1 MRITPAVISFALLL
15 NAQAVEAKEIFTKK
29 QIANYLTEKNPYYYS
44 AIGEKFVYEQKV
56 NYQKGAFDTK
66 LKAKY
71 DNKDYGASEGDFLN
85 FGVDKP
91 LADGIDLSLDY
102 RKATGTQEYNNIKT
116 GEEGEMLLG
125 IKIPIFS
132 LLEKIN
138 TRDYVINSAS
148 LQSQKV
154 DASTEDRV
162 RLLHY
167 DIVSSY
173 YTMLYYKEVLK
184 LVEHLLNNAKKRQ
197 TYVAKSVEGGAMPQ
211 MSLLEIEQQI
221 INREQSFVTVENIYQ
236 NALSVFLK
244 YLNLERK
251 QFFTLYT
258 LPSLKDI
265 TYKRKKDKESIAFA
279 LEHRPDI
286 LAYDVEQEKLMLDGH
301 YSQLLKYPDLK
312 LGVYGSHDLYYG
324 NGFKVALQM
333 DFPVERSKYKAKS
346 LEIQSSL
353 LHIEKQRQMK
363 VVDITIEIRNIINSL
378 NTLRQNIQKS
388 KNEVRLVQKLESAE
402 EKKYRLGLS
411 SIFMLNQ
418 REMQTLQVKQ
428 KRLKYQLDYLLTQE
442 ELNMQMNMPIR

>member
-1 MRITPAVISFALLL
+1 MRITFSVVVFALLL
-15 NAQAVEAKEIFTKK
+15 TAQMLEAQEIFTKK
-29 QIANYLTEKNPYYYS
+29 QITKYLTKKNPYYYS
-44 AIGEKFVYEQKV
+44 AIGKKFVYEQKL

-71 DNKDYGASEGDFLN
+71 DKKDYGASEGDFVN

-91 LADGIDLSLDY
+91 LSDGIDLSLDY

-132 LLEKIN
+132 VLKKIN
-138 TRDYVINSAS
+138 ARDYAINSAS

-154 DASTEDRV
+154 DASTEDRL

-197 TYVAKSVEGGAMPQ
+197 IYVEKSLEGGAMPQ

-221 INREQSFVTVENIYQ
+221 INREQSLVTVKNVYQ
-236 NALSVFLK
+236 NALSIFLK
-244 YLNLERK
+244 YLNLDSK

-258 LPSLKDI
+258 LQSLKDI

-286 LAYDVEQEKLMLDGH
+286 LAYDVEQQKLMLDGD
-301 YSQLLKYPDLK
+301 YAQLLKYPDLK

-346 LEIQSSL
+346 LEVQSSL

-363 VVDITIEIRNIINSL
+363 VVDITIAIRNIINSL

-388 KNEVRLVQKLESAE
+388 KNEVSLVQKLESAE

-442 ELNMQMNMPIR
+442 QLNKQMNMPL

>member
-1 MRITPAVISFALLL
+1 MRKTLLFVVLLL
-15 NAQAVEAKEIFTKK
+15 SIQSVESKEIFTKK
-29 QIANYLTEKNPYYYS
+29 QITKYLTNKNPYYYS
-44 AIGEKFVYEQKV
+44 AIGEKFVYEQKL

-71 DNKDYGASEGDFLN
+71 DNKDYGASEGDFVN
-85 FGVDKP
+85 FGIDKP
-91 LADGIDLSLDY
+91 LNDGIDLSLDY

-116 GEEGEMLLG
+116 GKEGEMLLG

-132 LLEKIN
+132 VLERIN
-138 TRDYVINSAS
+138 AREYAINSAS

-154 DASTEDRV
+154 DTSTQNNL

-167 DIVSSY
+167 DIIASY
-173 YTMLYYKEVLK
+173 YTMLYYKEVLH
-184 LVEHLLNNAKKRQ
+184 LVEHLLDNSKKRQ
-197 TYVAKSVEGGAMPQ
+197 VYVAKSVEGGAMPK

-221 INREQSFVTVENIYQ
+221 INREQSLVTVENVYQ
-236 NALSVFLK
+236 NALFIFLK
-244 YLNLERK
+244 YLNLDHRA
-251 QFFTLYT
+251 FFSLYT
-258 LPSLKDI
+258 LPSLKHI
-265 TYKRKKDKESIAFA
+265 SYKRKKDKESIAFA

-353 LHIEKQRQMK
+353 LHLEKQRQMK

-378 NTLRQNIQKS
+378 NTLKQNIQKS
-388 KNEVRLVQKLESAE
+388 KAEVRLVQKLESAE

-442 ELNMQMNMPIR
+442 ELNKQMNMPIQ